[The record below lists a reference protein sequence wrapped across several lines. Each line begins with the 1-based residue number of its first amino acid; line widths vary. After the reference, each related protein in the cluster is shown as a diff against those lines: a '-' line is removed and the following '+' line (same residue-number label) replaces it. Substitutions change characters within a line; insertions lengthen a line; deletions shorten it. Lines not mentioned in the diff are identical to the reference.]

1 MVYTLQ
7 LLQQQS
13 GAKQCMQ
20 KPATGMQAAA
30 EQGQQQQHAAWAMP
44 SRAVSSPTP

>member
-1 MVYTLQ
+1 MERTLQ

-20 KPATGMQAAA
+20 RPATGMQALSQ
-30 EQGQQQQHAAWAMP
+30 QGL
-44 SRAVSSPTP
+44 